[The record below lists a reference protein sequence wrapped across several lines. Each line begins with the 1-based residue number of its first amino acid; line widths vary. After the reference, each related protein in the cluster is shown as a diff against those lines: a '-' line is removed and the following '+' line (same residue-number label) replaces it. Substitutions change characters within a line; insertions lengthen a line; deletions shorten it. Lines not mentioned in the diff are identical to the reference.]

1 MPDPSDYIRR
11 NLILSSGKSHPV
23 GWQKEYPS
31 DEIRW
36 HIRRGQ
42 GALGWNQL
50 NQDPFLSEYISDLLR
65 PTNKKEGAFW
75 NLSTTPS
82 SAPPVWGYTHPEAAY
97 TQQLLPLG
105 AGDSLEVIRQLQ
117 AANAPAPQSLRPQS
131 NRYLAVNPVEVHSS
145 KGNFNYLSNFA
156 DVGGEGEV
164 DDWGR
169 KLEDGL
175 EFQGRRYRTVEGA
188 YQANKSGQYVE
199 GFEDLSGPEA
209 RKKGSSIKA
218 DTQINRQLMKELV
231 RKRGEQDPEFR
242 RQLEMTGEAPITHS
256 VADKYWAS
264 EFPKIL
270 DEVRGTAFLTQA
282 EKNPYS
288 IGPEADPGI
297 TVSQKFRTTNEFGDV
312 VETTEEK
319 QYRSAGTPFPV
330 EPDKHD
336 PYQILQRVIQANKL
350 RSPEDFPRAKEGEYG
365 MREYL
370 EETASLAAQDSSIID
385 SQHTQI
391 ADAIDEASRKARVKV
406 MDKFESHVK
415 EGQNIPRFGY
425 KDYKLKPTPTELE
438 NWDKDFRI
446 LKSGSGDPQLNVP
459 KLPPGSLYR
468 RMFVDTAPN
477 QGSPWP
483 HIFEESYPNPYS
495 EASPVGGPRYEGMI
509 AEDQRARSSRFEPW
523 DASMPSEK
531 ERGYVT
537 KLSDYARSDP
547 SNPQAAKYRS
557 IARFF
562 SLLNNTPEDVVS
574 EVQSLYQDADL
585 SPGEKLHEALQSQQS
600 SDDPL
605 SDKDEGLFDVLP
617 EGRGSVITAEDLNRP
632 LTDAEMSQLLNRI
645 ERFYDGWAN
654 IYTTEDN
661 MNRFFDAASK
671 GRVSWDP
678 ENNKYVAQDHD
689 ILGSYTLR
697 QKTSVENY
705 ERAVIKAQEIINKAV
720 APTGKAVT
728 PEAARQILTNAY
740 NTMAANKA
748 QREGKSDW
756 ERVTDSEA
764 MDRFGKMAAQQGK
777 QKKDLSKTWEA
788 LSGELD
794 LGPVPT
800 QRYSGVQ
807 RIHSGGQ
814 VGADQQGLIAAREA
828 GLDTG
833 GIAPKDYIVSDP
845 SRSLSLGQLKDFG
858 LTEVDPYDTLEAA
871 RAVLRASKGYPLI
884 NPGRTEVEELLA
896 SGRLTYPPR
905 TRANVD
911 ANAATV
917 YFGDKADTDSP
928 GRRATRRAASDI
940 YGTEGP
946 ASGWKPKNY
955 FEVTDLSD
963 PKQQQA
969 FADWLVEN
977 NIRNLNVAGSRNFD
991 NQEGMNKFMQIARD
1005 PGRFQASNFNV
1016 DIWNSI
1022 VKNIET
1028 EARTAKTHPSFGTDG
1043 EDLFVDIPE
1052 KPKLYIGEK
1061 ADKPLRSEPSFEE
1074 SWDQAKQTLSSLSLT
1089 EPMENL
1095 SRFSI
1100 LQNMDRLEK
1109 ERANQ
1114 SEYPQVP
1121 VGRPSD
1127 FATDEAYA
1135 LADAE
1140 LAIRNLSGLEDT
1152 YAKGN
1157 LLQKMAE
1164 DPNFRSLSDTDKV
1177 RHLLKVP
1184 NLDTALSTEVDIS
1197 PYMGRGV
1204 SPEAIQIKPFEMTP
1218 GRFGH
1223 GSFGYGREWQRPPAH
1238 LLENVLSPDYHL
1250 KMFRLGSDLTE
1261 GAEPLQIVPE
1271 RPGGAAPNPY
1281 GTGEDFEMGDKS
1293 NLEHEMD
1300 LRENLS
1306 KIEPH
1311 RMKPKEIPNRLK
1323 EGAVKAGQTAK
1334 AIGSYMGNKFFETPG
1349 AIASAAESAIRKH
1362 NTMQRT
1368 PKGRAKANIL
1378 SEFVEAIPSAYA
1390 EAEIK
1395 KGQLR
1400 GWGGSQEFDPNK
1412 NSYSWL
1418 VSQPRFIEG
1427 VRGNYGV
1434 EGVKVGGLYSQ
1445 EEASNNWNTLN
1456 ILASQI
1462 DESEEGEERN
1472 KLISKFEKLVDK
1484 ATNNPSGPYGKTVQV
1499 LKRTNWGDLN
1509 PVQES
1514 KAVINL
1520 NQPDWI
1526 DEPESPDPGTAY
1538 YTPFLSN
1545 LTGRKYDPSEM
1556 AYPLAESVAFS
1567 ASNPVSAGSYIIEMG
1582 SDATT
1587 TGNRSLGSLQSMG
1600 LDSERYVIP
1609 QKHTIRLRH
1618 DAPMN
1623 KLVGYIRGGEE
1634 EKRERFSDIAM
1645 AVPYT
1650 HRRYWL
1656 YVDENGN
1663 AVRMNSNGEL
1673 EEYAVMPPTGEAR
1686 LYNKFATD
1694 KHMVKGEEKITPRYI
1709 PVKDTGIDRYEGKL
1723 RNQLRYNWDARE
1735 LNEYKDSA
1743 VYSIDRDTSDPFSP
1757 FSQNRAIENFRRTYD
1772 GLTMFTREDHGH
1784 APAPKPKLTEKA
1796 PYRGQRRGDD
1806 PLQFLR
1812 DQGLIETTYSP
1823 YQNEPGFDRF
1833 GNPKKERA
1841 GYYSPGSYA
1850 RPQSGEPSLTLGEVG
1865 DAYSKVQ
1872 ERAQK
1877 TYSRLPLWWE
1887 QGTRAVERY
1896 TPHQEAGH
1904 TVKIYFGETPEV
1916 VPFDRDLQES
1926 TLYNDPLGTLFR
1938 HSTRWSEDD
1947 ARDAEGY
1954 LYKAMGKE

>member
-1 MPDPSDYIRR
+1 MPDPSDYIR
-11 NLILSSGKSHPV
+11 K
-23 GWQKEYPS
+23 
-31 DEIRW
+31 
-36 HIRRGQ
+36 HI
-42 GALGWNQL
+42 
-50 NQDPFLSEYISDLLR
+50 
-65 PTNKKEGAFW
+65 
-75 NLSTTPS
+75 
-82 SAPPVWGYTHPEAAY
+82 HPEAAY

-105 AGDSLEVIRQLQ
+105 AADTLEVIRQLQ
-117 AANAPAPQSLRPQS
+117 AANSPAPQRVRPQS
-131 NRYLAVNPVEVHSS
+131 NRYLVVKPVEAHSS
-145 KGNFNYLSNFA
+145 
-156 DVGGEGEV
+156 
-164 DDWGR
+164 
-169 KLEDGL
+169 
-175 EFQGRRYRTVEGA
+175 
-188 YQANKSGQYVE
+188 
-199 GFEDLSGPEA
+199 
-209 RKKGSSIKA
+209 
-218 DTQINRQLMKELV
+218 
-231 RKRGEQDPEFR
+231 
-242 RQLEMTGEAPITHS
+242 
-256 VADKYWAS
+256 
-264 EFPKIL
+264 
-270 DEVRGTAFLTQA
+270 LTQA
-282 EKNPYS
+282 EKYPYP
-288 IGPEADPGI
+288 IAPEVDPGI
-297 TVSQKFRTTNEFGDV
+297 TVSQNFRTTNEFGDV

-406 MDKFESHVK
+406 MGKFESYVK
-415 EGQNIPRFGY
+415 EGQSIPRFGY
-425 KDYKLKPTPTELE
+425 KDYKLKPSPTELE

-446 LKSGSGDPQLNVP
+446 LKSGSGDPQLNIP

-483 HIFEESYPNPYS
+483 HIFEESYPNPYGK
-495 EASPVGGPRYEGMI
+495 ASPVGGPRYEGMI

-645 ERFYDGWAN
+645 EKFYDGWAN

-661 MNRFFDAASK
+661 MSRFFDAASK

-689 ILGSYTLR
+689 ILGTYGLR

-705 ERAVIKAQEIINKAV
+705 ERAVIKAQEIINKAI
-720 APTGKAVT
+720 APTGKVVT

-740 NTMAANKA
+740 NTMAAKKA
-748 QREGKSDW
+748 QREGESDW
-756 ERVTDSEA
+756 ERVTDSQA
-764 MDRFGKMAAQQGK
+764 MERFGKMAAQQGK

-871 RAVLRASKGYPLI
+871 REVLRASKGYPLI

-940 YGTEGP
+940 YGTEGA

-1052 KPKLYIGEK
+1052 KPELYIGEK
-1061 ADKPLRSEPSFEE
+1061 ADRPSRSEPTFEE
-1074 SWDQAKQTLSSLSLT
+1074 SWDQAKQSLSNLPLT

-1100 LQNMDRLEK
+1100 LQNMERLER
-1109 ERANQ
+1109 EGANQ

-1157 LLQKMAE
+1157 LLQRMME
-1164 DPNFRSLSDTDKV
+1164 DPDFRSLNDTDKV
-1177 RHLLKVP
+1177 RHLLTVP
-1184 NLDTALSTEVDIS
+1184 NLDTSLSTEVDINPLQS
-1197 PYMGRGV
+1197 E
-1204 SPEAIQIKPFEMTP
+1204 SIQLKPFEMTP

-1223 GSFGYGREWQRPPAH
+1223 GAFGYGSEWQRPPAQF
-1238 LLENVLSPDYHL
+1238 LEDVLSPDYHL

-1281 GTGEDFEMGDKS
+1281 GTGEDFEMEDKS

-1311 RMKPKEIPNRLK
+1311 RMKPREIPNRLK

-1334 AIGSYMGNKFFETPG
+1334 AIGSYMGNKFLETPG
-1349 AIASAAESAIRKH
+1349 AIASGAESAIRKH
-1362 NTMQRT
+1362 NAMQRT
-1368 PKGRAKANIL
+1368 PGGRVKAEIL
-1378 SEFVEAIPSAYA
+1378 SEFAEAIPSAYA
-1390 EAEIK
+1390 EAEIR

-1400 GWGGSQEFDPNK
+1400 GWGGAQEFDPNK

-1418 VSQPRFIEG
+1418 VGQPRFVEG

-1434 EGVKVGGLYSQ
+1434 EGVKVGGLYTQ

-1514 KAVINL
+1514 KALINL

-1526 DEPESPDPGTAY
+1526 DEPESADPGTAY

-1545 LTGRKYDPSEM
+1545 LTGRKYDPTEM
-1556 AYPLAESVAFS
+1556 AYPLAESVAFA
-1567 ASNPVSAGSYIIEMG
+1567 ASNPASAGSYLIEMAG
-1582 SDATT
+1582 DATT
-1587 TGNRSLGSLQSMG
+1587 TGNRSFGSLQSMG

-1618 DAPMN
+1618 DAPMG

-1634 EKRERFSDIAM
+1634 ERRQRFSDIAM

-1650 HRRYWL
+1650 HQRYWM
-1656 YVDENGN
+1656 YVDKNGN
-1663 AVRMNSNGEL
+1663 AVRMNNNGEL
-1673 EEYAVMPPTGEAR
+1673 EEYAVMQPAGEAR
-1686 LYNKFATD
+1686 LYNIKAADRD
-1694 KHMVKGEEKITPRYI
+1694 KSGKLTPRYI
-1709 PVKDTGIDRYEGKL
+1709 PVKETGIDRYEGKL
-1723 RNQLRYNWDARE
+1723 RNQLRHDWDARQ

-1757 FSQNRAIENFRRTYD
+1757 FSQNTAIENFRRTYD

-1784 APAPKPKLTEKA
+1784 APAPKPTLTEKA

-1833 GNPKKERA
+1833 GNPKRG
-1841 GYYSPGSYA
+1841 GYYSPGMDPKYA
-1850 RPQSGEPSLTLGEVG
+1850 GEPGLTLEEAG
-1865 DAYSKVQ
+1865 DAYSTVR

-1877 TYSRLPLWWE
+1877 TASRLPLWWE

-1926 TLYNDPLGTLFR
+1926 KLYNDPLGTLFR

-1954 LYKAMGKE
+1954 IYKAMGKE